1 MRIKARKVEAV
12 SVAFVL
18 ITLGSGAPVS
28 ADKTL
33 EPWAQTGFLELVED
47 EVVGPISFS
56 PDSGAL
62 AASVRKGGFYFG
74 RIWSSETGM
83 QTGFLAAPFAALLA
97 HEFTPLGDRVYAHTD
112 TEFRA
117 WSTDTGAQT
126 TNFMFDGDHATN
138 DVMFYADHFLAA
150 KQFGGAEFW
159 SDTGA
164 KVTFAGLDAMR
175 PYQEITVTDS
185 DLVFLKSAGFTLHL
199 DLAGFD
205 PATMDLIDVD
215 GSFGP
220 YAPLLAVTD
229 DGGMIATYPEVDGD
243 GLSSAPEPTVRIWQ
257 DVPTWTPDATP
268 LTEITGFDGDILT
281 AEFSDTDAQLLTLS
295 DTGIVSLW
303 RIEDGALLS
312 TISAPSD
319 PITGVTFAKGGTFV
333 LSYTSGAAAL
343 FDVAVGGIVQ
353 AFPAPA
359 SDIAISPDGTKMVT
373 YGADAA
379 AARIWQLTTE

>member
-1 MRIKARKVEAV
+1 MIVKARRVETV
-12 SVAFVL
+12 SVAFGL
-18 ITLGSGAPVS
+18 CILALGAPAW

-47 EVVGPISFS
+47 EVVGSVTFA
-56 PDSGAL
+56 PDSGAV
-62 AASVRKGGFYFG
+62 AASVRRGGLYFG
-74 RIWSSETGM
+74 RVWSSETGL
-83 QTGFLAAPFAALLA
+83 QLGFLAAPFRALLE
-97 HEFTPLGDRVYAHTD
+97 HEFTPAGDRVYAHTE

-117 WSTDTGAQT
+117 WAVDTGAQT
-126 TNFMFDGDHATN
+126 SNFMFDGDHAVN
-138 DVMFYADHFLAA
+138 DVMFYADHFLAT

-159 SDTGA
+159 SDTGV

-185 DLVFLKSAGFTLHL
+185 DLVYLKSAGFTLHL

-220 YAPLLAVTD
+220 YAPLLAVAA

-257 DVPTWTPDATP
+257 DVPTWAPDGTPM
-268 LTEITGFDGDILT
+268 TEITGFEGDIVA
-281 AEFSDTDAQLLTLS
+281 AEFSDDDTQLLTLS
-295 DTGIVSLW
+295 DTGNVVLW
-303 RIEDGALLS
+303 RVSDGAQLASVS
-312 TISAPSD
+312 TSGD
-319 PITGVTFAKGGTFV
+319 PITGAKLAKGGTFV

-343 FDVAVGGIVQ
+343 FDLSTGGIVQ
-353 AFPAPA
+353 SFPAPA

-373 YGADAA
+373 YSVGAAP
-379 AARIWQLTTE
+379 ARIWQRTTP